1 MTKVGG
7 SLIRSANEAAEIA
20 RSGIT
25 KTDPVLTIE
34 VVRFE
39 EGTFYASASKDGDV
53 FWGVIHSKK
62 DVPDLLRN
70 LAEAL
75 EKINEMSPG
84 QFPQLFK
91 IETP

>member
-1 MTKVGG
+1 MK
-7 SLIRSANEAAEIA
+7 
-20 RSGIT
+20 

-53 FWGVIHSKK
+53 FWGIIHSQK

-70 LAEAL
+70 LAGAL
-75 EKINEMSPG
+75 EKIHEMSPD

-91 IETP
+91 SDTP